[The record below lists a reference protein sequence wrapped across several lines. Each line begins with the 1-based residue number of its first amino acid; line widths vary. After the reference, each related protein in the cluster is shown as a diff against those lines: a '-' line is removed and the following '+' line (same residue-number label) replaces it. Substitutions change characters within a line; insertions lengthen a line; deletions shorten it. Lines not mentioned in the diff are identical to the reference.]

1 MVKCPDSQW
10 ARLASGLISH
20 GNHIHNLVRDFL
32 FGDNFLLPLSFM
44 QTRSCTDILKLYLY
58 CNGCTGLAPGT
69 SETGQIFFLERNN
82 LHGIHLVHKGSSGN
96 LWHGSRQGSQN
107 NASMPREA
115 SDREIAMGKH
125 RIPVRQQTCLYL
137 TELLQ
142 SAESQ
147 SQKRLGSP
155 DIFSMV
161 SVELCPMYLSQGSC
175 GVVEQGSQ
183 WKRTLC
189 PLQHSVKGAQH
200 LPCPPGLLE
209 KPLMYEGAG
218 ACLGLSYWLDIRPAA
233 SKHEEAEVSVW
244 KCFAQFQHLIPR
256 ARNAMWVEWPRDM
269 NFCFTYKLSAVC
281 WVADSK
287 VMQHPPLILQ
297 CK

>member
-1 MVKCPDSQW
+1 MHRARTRHIRDRPD
-10 ARLASGLISH
+10 
-20 GNHIHNLVRDFL
+20 
-32 FGDNFLLPLSFM
+32 
-44 QTRSCTDILKLYLY
+44 
-58 CNGCTGLAPGT
+58 
-69 SETGQIFFLERNN
+69 FFLERNN

-189 PLQHSVKGAQH
+189 PCSTRWRVRNICLVPQASGETSDVRGSRSLPRFVILAWHQTCCIKTWGGRSLCLKMLCSISAPDTKGQECH
-200 LPCPPGLLE
+200 VSGMTQGHELL
-209 KPLMYEGAG
+209 
-218 ACLGLSYWLDIRPAA
+218 
-233 SKHEEAEVSVW
+233 
-244 KCFAQFQHLIPR
+244 
-256 ARNAMWVEWPRDM
+256 
-269 NFCFTYKLSAVC
+269 FTYKLSAVC